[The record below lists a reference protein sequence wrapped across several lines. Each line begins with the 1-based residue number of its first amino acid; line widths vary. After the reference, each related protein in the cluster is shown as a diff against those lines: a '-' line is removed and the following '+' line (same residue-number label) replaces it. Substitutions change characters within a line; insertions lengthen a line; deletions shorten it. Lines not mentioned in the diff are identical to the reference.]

1 MPEVLAL
8 AKLWDRFG
16 LLVLHEFDVP
26 KHYPEEQIKIFNAYK
41 DQGNDRQ
48 IGDRRGRNAWE
59 MRVAGPSKILP
70 TGVDYG
76 GVWFQLQHSSIGHFD
91 NW

>member
-76 GVWFQLQHSSIGHFD
+76 GV
-91 NW
+91 